1 MQQSPHT
8 CSPHRVGQRFVPVE
22 ASSANRKQVLSV
34 AALDKDPQSAQRG
47 ITLDLGFSCF
57 EARAKGS
64 GLKGWG

>member
-1 MQQSPHT
+1 
-8 CSPHRVGQRFVPVE
+8 VPVE